1 MANSEDR
8 KIRCSFCGRT
18 QDKVDKLIAGN
29 GAFICNECVKLCLS
43 IMEEEYADDYP
54 EAYADEDAAEY
65 APPPSGEAALPA

>member
-1 MANSEDR
+1 MATTDNK

-43 IMEEEYADDYP
+43 IMEEEYADDH
-54 EAYADEDAAEY
+54 
-65 APPPSGEAALPA
+65 

>member
-1 MANSEDR
+1 MATTDNK

-43 IMEEEYADDYP
+43 IMEEEYADNHEEKQD
-54 EAYADEDAAEY
+54 
-65 APPPSGEAALPA
+65 SSCKKLP